1 MTKEQLKKK
10 YLKPKKK
17 LFAERV
23 RLGLSLTE
31 MGSMVGINRNA
42 YRDKEDGKYPF
53 NDYEMKIISQKFELP
68 IEYLF
73 FID

>member
-1 MTKEQLKKK
+1 MTKEQLKEK

-17 LFAERV
+17 LASERL
-23 RLGLSLTE
+23 REGITLTE
-31 MGSMVGINRNA
+31 MGIALGIGRNA
-42 YRDKEDGKYPF
+42 YRDKEDGLYPF
-53 NDYEMKIISQKFELP
+53 NDYEMKIISKKLKLP